1 MGDGR
6 QQDGNIPEDLRRQDG
21 AGRREPLPQS
31 EAARGN
37 VKPHVKGPAPERAE
51 HTVTTPE
58 GGHFEVLED
67 SGIAA
72 AETRSDTE
80 GS

>member
-6 QQDGNIPEDLRRQDG
+6 QQDGNILEDLRRQDG

-37 VKPHVKGPAPERAE
+37 VMPHVEGPVPERME
-51 HTVTTPE
+51 RTVTTRE
-58 GGHFEVLED
+58 GEHFKVLED

-72 AETRSDTE
+72 AETGSDT
-80 GS
+80 SAP

>member
-21 AGRREPLPQS
+21 GGRREPLPQS

-37 VKPHVKGPAPERAE
+37 VTPNVKGPAPERVGR
-51 HTVTTPE
+51 TVTTPE
-58 GGHFEVLED
+58 GDHFEVLED
-67 SGIAA
+67 SGTAA
-72 AETRSDTE
+72 AETSSGIR